1 MGFFTWIGSGLSAF
15 LIWLKSAYSDTDPK
29 GNQIGS
35 SSRLH
40 IGMIIAF
47 VIGVGVSF
55 SIATHQK
62 IITIEQFNSFLGS
75 AGTFTVVTTGAL
87 YSLNQL
93 GSWAKN
99 KTNQENQTERNSDNQ
114 DSTNQKPGA

>member
-1 MGFFTWIGSGLSAF
+1 MIMEFFKSFFS
-15 LIWLKSAYSDTDPK
+15 WLRSAYSDTDAK
-29 GNQIGS
+29 GNQVGS

-40 IGMIIAF
+40 IGMIISF
-47 VIGVGVSF
+47 VLGVGVSF
-55 SIATHQK
+55 AIATHQK
-62 IITIEQFNSFLGS
+62 IITIEQFNTFLGS

-99 KTNQENQTERNSDNQ
+99 KTNQENQPDN
-114 DSTNQKPGA
+114 KPGA